1 MRSGDLTHPNL
12 AKRFALEEDSMDTDP
27 KSEAASGP
35 QTEKLPVSDFFEL
48 LDQRVYIRTNRR
60 IVALCVLKSK
70 FRTEMKLYEWVWK
83 GEGKGWKVGLA
94 NINVEGID
102 LKRIAADA
110 EALAKTHG
118 IPLRWS
124 SAS

>member
-1 MRSGDLTHPNL
+1 M
-12 AKRFALEEDSMDTDP
+12 E
-27 KSEAASGP
+27 SEATPAPESD
-35 QTEKLPVSDFFEL
+35 KLPVSDFFEL
-48 LDQRVYIRTNRR
+48 LDQRVYVRTNRR

-70 FRTEMKLYEWVWK
+70 FRTELKFYEWIWK

-102 LKRIAADA
+102 LRKIAADA

-118 IPLRWS
+118 IALRW
-124 SAS
+124 ASV